1 MNTEKLQTL
10 FAEVPLLKQYT
21 ETILRST
28 GASMCFVAS
37 VFKSVLTGQD
47 CKVFS
52 DVDWKACAKSGKFKD
67 FTKKLV
73 TANQSF
79 RKENFRLLGE
89 LKEILAEFI
98 TDKSCFD
105 EEDAKAYVTALEDK
119 YSTSSSVCDGLIE
132 LTVLMDS
139 VMGKNESRYKKQI
152 SNLQNRILE
161 LESSLRSDSEQ
172 NNQLSIKGVTDLT
185 DVFYVNKELGK
196 LESGSSVKVE
206 LTREWSSQACQ

>member
-1 MNTEKLQTL
+1 
-10 FAEVPLLKQYT
+10 
-21 ETILRST
+21 
-28 GASMCFVAS
+28 
-37 VFKSVLTGQD
+37 
-47 CKVFS
+47 
-52 DVDWKACAKSGKFKD
+52 
-67 FTKKLV
+67 
-73 TANQSF
+73 
-79 RKENFRLLGE
+79 LGE